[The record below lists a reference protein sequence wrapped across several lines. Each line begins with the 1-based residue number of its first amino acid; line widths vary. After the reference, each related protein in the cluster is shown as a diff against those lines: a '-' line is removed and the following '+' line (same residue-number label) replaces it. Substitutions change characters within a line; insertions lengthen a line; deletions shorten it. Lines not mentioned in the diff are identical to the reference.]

1 MIAPTQIKKP
11 ENWQDFEKLC
21 KKLWSEIW
29 DCPNTI
35 KRNGRSG
42 QKQNGVD
49 VYGIPKGETQYYG
62 IQCKGKDEY
71 TNSTLTYKEID
82 EEIQKAESFKPKLKC
97 FIFASTANK
106 DTDIEEYVR
115 NKDIEY
121 RTKGLF
127 EVHLACWED
136 IVDLLEERRTTYN
149 WYINNCQ
156 YKDNTDVAITF
167 NGREEIE
174 IYPEYIRTTI
184 YYELDRLNTSNL
196 NNKYPFYIVGML
208 NDINLSY
215 NLTPNTDNKIQWCE
229 IPIKIENTGTTVI
242 EDYKL
247 YFSTKKESVECIS
260 TGIEYLSDV
269 FWDSSFRMEMN
280 RRIDEDRELYES
292 ADSENE
298 LVYIPNDT
306 ILVQTDRRLFSFNI
320 GLKYGVDMIPI
331 YWNFK
336 SRNYNKKGLLKILV
350 IPRYEEKTET
360 RSCSDLRESEV
371 FIEAKI
377 LEE

>member
-1 MIAPTQIKKP
+1 MIASTQIKKP
-11 ENWQDFEKLC
+11 EHWQDFEKLC
-21 KKLWSEIW
+21 KKLWGEIW

-136 IVDLLEERRTTYN
+136 IVDLLEERRNTYN

-196 NNKYPFYIVGML
+196 NNKYPFHIVGML

-269 FWDSSFRMEMN
+269 FLDSSFRMEIN
-280 RRIDEDRELYES
+280 RQIDEDRELYES

-306 ILVQTDRRLFSFNI
+306 ILVQTDRRLFSFKI

>member
-1 MIAPTQIKKP
+1 MIASTQIKKP
-11 ENWQDFEKLC
+11 EHWQDFEKLC
-21 KKLWSEIW
+21 KKLWGEIW

-136 IVDLLEERRTTYN
+136 IVDLLEERRNTYN

-196 NNKYPFYIVGML
+196 NNKYPFHIVGML

-260 TGIEYLSDV
+260 TGIAYLSDV
-269 FWDSSFRMEMN
+269 FLDSSFRMEMN
-280 RRIDEDRELYES
+280 RQIDEDRELYES

-360 RSCSDLRESEV
+360 RSCFDLRESEV

>member
-1 MIAPTQIKKP
+1 MIASTQIKKP
-11 ENWQDFEKLC
+11 EHWQDFEKLC
-21 KKLWSEIW
+21 KKLWGEIW

-136 IVDLLEERRTTYN
+136 IVDLLEERRNTYN

-196 NNKYPFYIVGML
+196 NNKYPFHIVGML

-269 FWDSSFRMEMN
+269 FLDSSFRMEMN
-280 RRIDEDRELYES
+280 RQIDEDRELYES

-306 ILVQTDRRLFSFNI
+306 ILVQTDRRLFSFKI

>member
-11 ENWQDFEKLC
+11 EHWQDFEKLC
-21 KKLWSEIW
+21 KKLWGEIW

-97 FIFASTANK
+97 FIFATTANK
-106 DTDIEEYVR
+106 DTDIEEYIR

-136 IVDLLEERRTTYN
+136 IVDLLEERRNTYN

-196 NNKYPFYIVGML
+196 NNKYPFHIVGML

-215 NLTPNTDNKIQWCE
+215 NLISNTDNKIQWCE

-269 FWDSSFRMEMN
+269 FLDSSYRMEMN

-306 ILVQTDRRLFSFNI
+306 ILVQTDRRLFSFKI

-371 FIEAKI
+371 LIEAKI
-377 LEE
+377 LEK

>member
-11 ENWQDFEKLC
+11 GHWQDFEKLC
-21 KKLWSEIW
+21 KKLWGEIW

-97 FIFASTANK
+97 FIFATTANK
-106 DTDIEEYVR
+106 DTDIEEYIR

-136 IVDLLEERRTTYN
+136 IVDLLEERRNTYN

-196 NNKYPFYIVGML
+196 NNKYPFHIVGML

-215 NLTPNTDNKIQWCE
+215 NLISNTDNKIQWCE

-269 FWDSSFRMEMN
+269 FLDSSYRMEMN

-306 ILVQTDRRLFSFNI
+306 ILVQTDRRLFSFKI

-371 FIEAKI
+371 LIEAKI
-377 LEE
+377 LEK

>member
-11 ENWQDFEKLC
+11 EHWQDFEKLC
-21 KKLWSEIW
+21 KKLWGEIW

-97 FIFASTANK
+97 FIFATTANK
-106 DTDIEEYVR
+106 DTDIEEYIR

-136 IVDLLEERRTTYN
+136 IVDLLEERRNTYN

-196 NNKYPFYIVGML
+196 NNKYPFHIVGML

-215 NLTPNTDNKIQWCE
+215 NLISNTDNKIQWCE

-269 FWDSSFRMEMN
+269 FLDSSFRMEMN

-306 ILVQTDRRLFSFNI
+306 ILVQTDRRLFSFKI

-371 FIEAKI
+371 LIEAKI
-377 LEE
+377 LEK

>member
-1 MIAPTQIKKP
+1 MIASTQIKKP
-11 ENWQDFEKLC
+11 EHWQDFEKLC
-21 KKLWSEIW
+21 KKLWGEIW

-136 IVDLLEERRTTYN
+136 IVDLLEERRNTYN

-184 YYELDRLNTSNL
+184 YYKLDRLNTSNL
-196 NNKYPFYIVGML
+196 NNKYPFHIVGML

-260 TGIEYLSDV
+260 TGIAYLSDV
-269 FWDSSFRMEMN
+269 FLDSSFRMEMN
-280 RRIDEDRELYES
+280 RQIDEDRELYES

>member
-1 MIAPTQIKKP
+1 MIASTQIKKP
-11 ENWQDFEKLC
+11 EHWQDFEKLC
-21 KKLWSEIW
+21 KKLWGEIW

-42 QKQNGVD
+42 QKQKGVD

-136 IVDLLEERRTTYN
+136 IVDLLEERRNTYN

-196 NNKYPFYIVGML
+196 NNKYPFHIVGML

-269 FWDSSFRMEMN
+269 FLDSSFRMEMN
-280 RRIDEDRELYES
+280 RQIDEDRELYES

-306 ILVQTDRRLFSFNI
+306 ILVQTDRRLFSFKI

>member
-1 MIAPTQIKKP
+1 MIASTQIKKP
-11 ENWQDFEKLC
+11 EHWQDFEKLC
-21 KKLWSEIW
+21 KKLWGEIW

-136 IVDLLEERRTTYN
+136 IVDLLEERRNTYN

-196 NNKYPFYIVGML
+196 NNKYPFHIVGML

-269 FWDSSFRMEMN
+269 FLDSSFRMEMN
-280 RRIDEDRELYES
+280 RQIDEDRELYES

>member
-11 ENWQDFEKLC
+11 EHWQDFEKLC
-21 KKLWSEIW
+21 KKLWGEIW

-97 FIFASTANK
+97 FIFATTANK
-106 DTDIEEYVR
+106 DTDIEEYIR

-136 IVDLLEERRTTYN
+136 IVDLLEERRNTYN

-196 NNKYPFYIVGML
+196 NNKYPFHIVGML

-215 NLTPNTDNKIQWCE
+215 NLISNTDNKIQWCE
-229 IPIKIENTGTTVI
+229 IPIKIENTGTIVI

-269 FWDSSFRMEMN
+269 FLDSSYRMEMN

-306 ILVQTDRRLFSFNI
+306 ILVQTDRRLFSFKI

-371 FIEAKI
+371 LVEAKI
-377 LEE
+377 LEK

>member
-21 KKLWSEIW
+21 KKLWGEIW
-29 DCPNTI
+29 NCPNTI

-71 TNSTLTYKEID
+71 TNSTLTNKEID

-97 FIFASTANK
+97 FIFATTANK

-196 NNKYPFYIVGML
+196 NNKYPFYMVGML

-215 NLTPNTDNKIQWCE
+215 NLTSQTDNKIQWCE

-242 EDYKL
+242 ENYKL

-269 FWDSSFRMEMN
+269 FLDSSFRMEMN

-306 ILVQTDRRLFSFNI
+306 ILVQTDRRLFSFKI
-320 GLKYGVDMIPI
+320 GLKYGVNMIPI

-350 IPRYEEKTET
+350 IPRYEEKAET
-360 RSCSDLRESEV
+360 RYCSDLRESEV
-371 FIEAKI
+371 LIEAKI

>member
-1 MIAPTQIKKP
+1 MIASTQIKKP
-11 ENWQDFEKLC
+11 EHWQDFEKLC
-21 KKLWSEIW
+21 KKLWGEIW

-136 IVDLLEERRTTYN
+136 IVDLLEERRNTYN

-184 YYELDRLNTSNL
+184 YYKLDRLNTSNL
-196 NNKYPFYIVGML
+196 NNKYPFHIVGML

-260 TGIEYLSDV
+260 TGIAYLSDV
-269 FWDSSFRMEMN
+269 FLDSSFRMEMN
-280 RRIDEDRELYES
+280 RQIDEDRELYES

-360 RSCSDLRESEV
+360 RSCFDLRESEV

>member
-1 MIAPTQIKKP
+1 MIASTQIKKP
-11 ENWQDFEKLC
+11 EHWQDFEKLC
-21 KKLWSEIW
+21 KKLWGEIW

-62 IQCKGKDEY
+62 IHCKGKDEY

-136 IVDLLEERRTTYN
+136 IVDLLEERRNTYN

-196 NNKYPFYIVGML
+196 NNKYPFHIVGML

-269 FWDSSFRMEMN
+269 FLDSSFRMEMN
-280 RRIDEDRELYES
+280 RQIDEDRELYES

>member
-11 ENWQDFEKLC
+11 EHWQDFEKLC
-21 KKLWSEIW
+21 KKLWGEIW

-97 FIFASTANK
+97 FIFATTANK
-106 DTDIEEYVR
+106 DTDIEEYIR

-136 IVDLLEERRTTYN
+136 IVDLLEERRNTYN

-196 NNKYPFYIVGML
+196 NNKYPFHIVGML

-215 NLTPNTDNKIQWCE
+215 NLISNTDNKIQWCE

-269 FWDSSFRMEMN
+269 FLDSSFRMEMN

-306 ILVQTDRRLFSFNI
+306 ILVQTDRRLFSFKI

-350 IPRYEEKTET
+350 IPRYEEKAET
-360 RSCSDLRESEV
+360 RYCSDLRESEV
-371 FIEAKI
+371 LIEAKI

>member
-1 MIAPTQIKKP
+1 MIASTQIKKP
-11 ENWQDFEKLC
+11 EHWQDFEKLC
-21 KKLWSEIW
+21 KKLWGEIW

-136 IVDLLEERRTTYN
+136 IVDLLEERRNTYN

-184 YYELDRLNTSNL
+184 YYKLDRLNTSNL
-196 NNKYPFYIVGML
+196 NNKYPFHIVGML

-269 FWDSSFRMEMN
+269 FLDSSFRMEMN
-280 RRIDEDRELYES
+280 RQIDEDRELYES

>member
-1 MIAPTQIKKP
+1 MIASTQIKKP
-11 ENWQDFEKLC
+11 EHWQDFEKLC
-21 KKLWSEIW
+21 KKLWGEIW

-136 IVDLLEERRTTYN
+136 IVDLLEERRNTYN

-196 NNKYPFYIVGML
+196 NNKYPFHIVGML

-269 FWDSSFRMEMN
+269 FLDSSFRMEMN
-280 RRIDEDRELYES
+280 RQIDEDRVLYES

-306 ILVQTDRRLFSFNI
+306 ILVQTDRRLFSFKI

-360 RSCSDLRESEV
+360 RSCFDLRESEV

>member
-1 MIAPTQIKKP
+1 MIASTQIKKP
-11 ENWQDFEKLC
+11 EHWQDFEKLC
-21 KKLWSEIW
+21 KKLWGEIW

-136 IVDLLEERRTTYN
+136 IVDLLEERRNTYN

-196 NNKYPFYIVGML
+196 NNKYPFHIVGML

-269 FWDSSFRMEMN
+269 FLDSSFRMEMN
-280 RRIDEDRELYES
+280 RQIDEDRELYES

-360 RSCSDLRESEV
+360 RSCFDLRESEV

>member
-11 ENWQDFEKLC
+11 EHWQDFEKLC
-21 KKLWSEIW
+21 KKLWGEIW

-97 FIFASTANK
+97 FIFATTANK
-106 DTDIEEYVR
+106 DTDIEEYIR

-136 IVDLLEERRTTYN
+136 IVDLLEERRNTYN

-184 YYELDRLNTSNL
+184 YYELERLNTSNL
-196 NNKYPFYIVGML
+196 NNKYPFHIVGML

-215 NLTPNTDNKIQWCE
+215 NLISNTDNKIQWCE

-269 FWDSSFRMEMN
+269 FLDSSYRMEMN

-306 ILVQTDRRLFSFNI
+306 ILVQTDRRLFSFKI

-371 FIEAKI
+371 LIEAKI
-377 LEE
+377 LEK

>member
-11 ENWQDFEKLC
+11 GNWQDFEKLC
-21 KKLWSEIW
+21 KKLWGEIW

-71 TNSTLTYKEID
+71 TNSALTYKEID

-97 FIFASTANK
+97 FIFATTANK
-106 DTDIEEYVR
+106 DTDIEEYIR

-121 RTKGLF
+121 RTRGLF

-136 IVDLLEERRTTYN
+136 IVDLLEERRNTYN

-196 NNKYPFYIVGML
+196 NNKYPFHIVGML

-242 EDYKL
+242 ENYKL
-247 YFSTKKESVECIS
+247 YFSTNKESVECIS

-269 FWDSSFRMEMN
+269 FLDSSFRMEMN
-280 RRIDEDRELYES
+280 RQIDEDRELYES

-298 LVYIPNDT
+298 LVYIPNDI
-306 ILVQTDRRLFSFNI
+306 ILVQTDRRLFSFKI

-360 RSCSDLRESEV
+360 RYCSDLRESEV

>member
-1 MIAPTQIKKP
+1 MIASTQIKKP
-11 ENWQDFEKLC
+11 EHWQDFEKLC
-21 KKLWSEIW
+21 KKLWGEIW

-127 EVHLACWED
+127 EVHHACWED
-136 IVDLLEERRTTYN
+136 IVDLLEERRNTYN

-196 NNKYPFYIVGML
+196 NNKYPFHIVGML

-269 FWDSSFRMEMN
+269 FLDSSFRMEMN
-280 RRIDEDRELYES
+280 RQIDEDRELYES

-360 RSCSDLRESEV
+360 RSCFDLRESEV

>member
-1 MIAPTQIKKP
+1 MIASTQIKKP
-11 ENWQDFEKLC
+11 EHWQDFEKLC
-21 KKLWSEIW
+21 KKLWGEIW

-136 IVDLLEERRTTYN
+136 IVDLLEERRNTYN

-184 YYELDRLNTSNL
+184 YYKLDRLNTSNL
-196 NNKYPFYIVGML
+196 NNKYPFHIVGML

-269 FWDSSFRMEMN
+269 FLDSSFRMEMN
-280 RRIDEDRELYES
+280 RQIDEDRELYES

-360 RSCSDLRESEV
+360 RSCFDLRESEV

>member
-1 MIAPTQIKKP
+1 MIASTQIKKP
-11 ENWQDFEKLC
+11 EHWQDFEKLC
-21 KKLWSEIW
+21 KKLWGEIW

-136 IVDLLEERRTTYN
+136 IVDLLEERRNTYN

-184 YYELDRLNTSNL
+184 YYKLDRLNTSNL
-196 NNKYPFYIVGML
+196 NNKYPFHIVGML

-269 FWDSSFRMEMN
+269 FLDSSFRMEMN
-280 RRIDEDRELYES
+280 RQIDEDRELYES

-306 ILVQTDRRLFSFNI
+306 ILVQTDRRLFSFKI

>member
-1 MIAPTQIKKP
+1 MIASTQIKKP
-11 ENWQDFEKLC
+11 EHWQDFEKLC
-21 KKLWSEIW
+21 KKLWGEIW

-136 IVDLLEERRTTYN
+136 IVDLLEERRNTYN

-196 NNKYPFYIVGML
+196 NNKYPFHIVGML

-260 TGIEYLSDV
+260 TGIAYLSDV
-269 FWDSSFRMEMN
+269 FLDSSFRMEMN
-280 RRIDEDRELYES
+280 RQIDEDRELYES

>member
-1 MIAPTQIKKP
+1 MIASTQIKKP
-11 ENWQDFEKLC
+11 EHWQDFEKLC
-21 KKLWSEIW
+21 KKLWGEIW

-35 KRNGRSG
+35 KHNGRSG

-136 IVDLLEERRTTYN
+136 IVDLLEERRNTYN

-196 NNKYPFYIVGML
+196 NNKYPFHIVGML

-269 FWDSSFRMEMN
+269 FLDSSFRMEMN
-280 RRIDEDRELYES
+280 RQIDEDRELYES

>member
-1 MIAPTQIKKP
+1 MIASTQIKKP
-11 ENWQDFEKLC
+11 EHWQDFEKLC
-21 KKLWSEIW
+21 KKLWGEIW

-136 IVDLLEERRTTYN
+136 IVDLLEERRNTYN

-196 NNKYPFYIVGML
+196 NNKYPFHIVGML

-215 NLTPNTDNKIQWCE
+215 NLTPNTDNKIQWYE

-269 FWDSSFRMEMN
+269 FLDSSFRMEMN
-280 RRIDEDRELYES
+280 RQIDEDRELYES

>member
-11 ENWQDFEKLC
+11 EHWQDFEKLC
-21 KKLWSEIW
+21 KKLWGEIW

-97 FIFASTANK
+97 FIFATTANK
-106 DTDIEEYVR
+106 DTDIEEYIR

-136 IVDLLEERRTTYN
+136 IVDLLEERRNTYN

-196 NNKYPFYIVGML
+196 NNKYPFHIVGML

-215 NLTPNTDNKIQWCE
+215 NLISNTDNKIQWCE

-269 FWDSSFRMEMN
+269 FLDSSYRMEMN

-306 ILVQTDRRLFSFNI
+306 ILVQTDRRLFSFKI

>member
-11 ENWQDFEKLC
+11 GHWQDFEKLC
-21 KKLWSEIW
+21 KKLWGEIW

-97 FIFASTANK
+97 FIFATTANK
-106 DTDIEEYVR
+106 DTDIEEYIR

-136 IVDLLEERRTTYN
+136 IVDLLEERRNTYN

-196 NNKYPFYIVGML
+196 NNKYTFHIVGML

-215 NLTPNTDNKIQWCE
+215 NLISNTDNKIQWCE

-269 FWDSSFRMEMN
+269 FLDSSYRMEMN

-306 ILVQTDRRLFSFNI
+306 ILVQTDRRLFSFKI

-371 FIEAKI
+371 LIEAKI
-377 LEE
+377 LEK

>member
-1 MIAPTQIKKP
+1 M
-11 ENWQDFEKLC
+11 
-21 KKLWSEIW
+21 
-29 DCPNTI
+29 
-35 KRNGRSG
+35 
-42 QKQNGVD
+42 
-49 VYGIPKGETQYYG
+49 
-62 IQCKGKDEY
+62 
-71 TNSTLTYKEID
+71 
-82 EEIQKAESFKPKLKC
+82 
-97 FIFASTANK
+97 
-106 DTDIEEYVR
+106 
-115 NKDIEY
+115 
-121 RTKGLF
+121 
-127 EVHLACWED
+127 
-136 IVDLLEERRTTYN
+136 
-149 WYINNCQ
+149 
-156 YKDNTDVAITF
+156 AITF

-196 NNKYPFYIVGML
+196 NNKYPFHIVGML

-215 NLTPNTDNKIQWCE
+215 NLISNTDNKIQWCE

-269 FWDSSFRMEMN
+269 FLDSYRMEMN

-306 ILVQTDRRLFSFNI
+306 ILVQTDRRLFSFKI

-371 FIEAKI
+371 LIEAKI
-377 LEE
+377 LEK

>member
-1 MIAPTQIKKP
+1 MIASTQIKKP
-11 ENWQDFEKLC
+11 EHWQDFEKLC
-21 KKLWSEIW
+21 KKLWGEIW

-97 FIFASTANK
+97 FIFATTANK
-106 DTDIEEYVR
+106 DTDIEEYIR

-136 IVDLLEERRTTYN
+136 IVDLLEERRNTYN

-184 YYELDRLNTSNL
+184 YYKLDRLNTSNL
-196 NNKYPFYIVGML
+196 NNKYPFHIVGML

-269 FWDSSFRMEMN
+269 FLDSSFRMVMN

-306 ILVQTDRRLFSFNI
+306 ILVQTDRRLFSFKI

-350 IPRYEEKTET
+350 IPRYEEKTEI
-360 RSCSDLRESEV
+360 RSSSDLRESEV
-371 FIEAKI
+371 LIEAKI
-377 LEE
+377 LEK

>member
-1 MIAPTQIKKP
+1 MIASTQIKKP
-11 ENWQDFEKLC
+11 EHWQDFEKLC
-21 KKLWSEIW
+21 KKLWGEIW

-82 EEIQKAESFKPKLKC
+82 EEIQKAESFKPKLKF

-136 IVDLLEERRTTYN
+136 IVDLLEERRNTYN

-196 NNKYPFYIVGML
+196 NNKYPFHIVGML

-269 FWDSSFRMEMN
+269 FLDSSFRMEMN
-280 RRIDEDRELYES
+280 RQIDEDRELYES

>member
-1 MIAPTQIKKP
+1 MIASTQIKKP
-11 ENWQDFEKLC
+11 EHWQDFEKLC
-21 KKLWSEIW
+21 KKLWGEIW

-136 IVDLLEERRTTYN
+136 IVDLLEERRNTYN

-196 NNKYPFYIVGML
+196 NNKYPFHIVGML

-215 NLTPNTDNKIQWCE
+215 NLTPNTDNKIQWYE

-269 FWDSSFRMEMN
+269 FLDSSFRMEMN
-280 RRIDEDRELYES
+280 RQIDEDRELYES

-306 ILVQTDRRLFSFNI
+306 ILVQTDRRLFSFKI

>member
-1 MIAPTQIKKP
+1 
-11 ENWQDFEKLC
+11 
-21 KKLWSEIW
+21 
-29 DCPNTI
+29 
-35 KRNGRSG
+35 
-42 QKQNGVD
+42 
-49 VYGIPKGETQYYG
+49 
-62 IQCKGKDEY
+62 
-71 TNSTLTYKEID
+71 
-82 EEIQKAESFKPKLKC
+82 
-97 FIFASTANK
+97 
-106 DTDIEEYVR
+106 
-115 NKDIEY
+115 
-121 RTKGLF
+121 
-127 EVHLACWED
+127 
-136 IVDLLEERRTTYN
+136 
-149 WYINNCQ
+149 
-156 YKDNTDVAITF
+156 
-167 NGREEIE
+167 
-174 IYPEYIRTTI
+174 
-184 YYELDRLNTSNL
+184 
-196 NNKYPFYIVGML
+196 ML

-215 NLTPNTDNKIQWCE
+215 NLTSKTDNRIQWCE

-306 ILVQTDRRLFSFNI
+306 ILVQTDRRLFSFKI

-350 IPRYEEKTET
+350 IPRYEEKAET
-360 RSCSDLRESEV
+360 RYCSDLRESEV
-371 FIEAKI
+371 LIEAKI
-377 LEE
+377 LEK

>member
-1 MIAPTQIKKP
+1 MIASTQIKKP
-11 ENWQDFEKLC
+11 EHWQDFEKLC
-21 KKLWSEIW
+21 KKLWGEIW

-136 IVDLLEERRTTYN
+136 IVDLLEERRNTYN

-196 NNKYPFYIVGML
+196 NNKYPFHIVGML

-215 NLTPNTDNKIQWCE
+215 NLTPNTDNKIQWYE

-269 FWDSSFRMEMN
+269 FLDSSFRMEMN
-280 RRIDEDRELYES
+280 RQIDEDRELYES

-306 ILVQTDRRLFSFNI
+306 ILVQTDRRLFSFKI

-360 RSCSDLRESEV
+360 RSCSYLRESEV

>member
-1 MIAPTQIKKP
+1 MIASTQIKKP
-11 ENWQDFEKLC
+11 EHWQDFEKLC
-21 KKLWSEIW
+21 KKLWGEIW

-49 VYGIPKGETQYYG
+49 VYGIPNGETQYYG

-136 IVDLLEERRTTYN
+136 IVDLLEERRNTYN

-196 NNKYPFYIVGML
+196 NNKYPFHIVGML

-269 FWDSSFRMEMN
+269 FLDSSFRMEMN
-280 RRIDEDRELYES
+280 RQIDEDRELYES

-360 RSCSDLRESEV
+360 RSCFDLRESEV

>member
-1 MIAPTQIKKP
+1 MIASTQIKKP
-11 ENWQDFEKLC
+11 EHWQDFEKLC
-21 KKLWSEIW
+21 KKLWGEIW

-136 IVDLLEERRTTYN
+136 IVDLLEERRNTYN

-184 YYELDRLNTSNL
+184 YYKLARLNTSNL
-196 NNKYPFYIVGML
+196 NNKYPFHIVGML

-269 FWDSSFRMEMN
+269 FLDSSFRMEMN
-280 RRIDEDRELYES
+280 RQIDEDRELYES

-306 ILVQTDRRLFSFNI
+306 ILVQTDRRLFSFKI

>member
-11 ENWQDFEKLC
+11 EHWQDFEKLC
-21 KKLWSEIW
+21 KKLWGEIW

-97 FIFASTANK
+97 FIFATTANK
-106 DTDIEEYVR
+106 DTDIEEYIR

-136 IVDLLEERRTTYN
+136 IVDLLEERRNTYN

-196 NNKYPFYIVGML
+196 NNKYPFHIVGML

-215 NLTPNTDNKIQWCE
+215 NLISNTDNKIQWCE

-269 FWDSSFRMEMN
+269 FLDSSYRMEMN

-306 ILVQTDRRLFSFNI
+306 ILVQTDRRLFSFKI
-320 GLKYGVDMIPI
+320 GIKYGVDMIPI

-371 FIEAKI
+371 LIEAKI
-377 LEE
+377 LEK

>member
-1 MIAPTQIKKP
+1 MIASTQIKKP
-11 ENWQDFEKLC
+11 EHWQDFEKLC
-21 KKLWSEIW
+21 KKLWGEIW

-136 IVDLLEERRTTYN
+136 IVDLLEERRNTYN

-196 NNKYPFYIVGML
+196 NNKYPFHIVGML

-269 FWDSSFRMEMN
+269 FLDSSFRMEMN
-280 RRIDEDRELYES
+280 RQIDEDRELYES

-360 RSCSDLRESEV
+360 RACFDLRESEV

>member
-1 MIAPTQIKKP
+1 MIASTQIKKP
-11 ENWQDFEKLC
+11 EHWQDFEKLC
-21 KKLWSEIW
+21 KKLWGEIW

-136 IVDLLEERRTTYN
+136 IVDLLEERRNTYN

-184 YYELDRLNTSNL
+184 YYKLDRLNTSNL
-196 NNKYPFYIVGML
+196 NNKYPFHIVGML

-269 FWDSSFRMEMN
+269 FLDSSFRMEMN
-280 RRIDEDRELYES
+280 RQIDEDRELYES

-306 ILVQTDRRLFSFNI
+306 ILVQTDRRLFSFKI

-360 RSCSDLRESEV
+360 RSCFDLRESEV